1 MEIRIVHAVVEP
13 FEYPDPTWKFNPEF
27 PAIQYPPMLTSPGN
41 DLGYADIESNDWDFE
56 NKPVE
61 FYKDQPSKAATKWV
75 AEYKAAN
82 PSEEPEEEPAPV
94 WPATSTAESTVVST
108 SLSTAKTK

>member
-1 MEIRIVHAVVEP
+1 MEIRIVHATVEP

-61 FYKDQPSKAATKWV
+61 FFDPQPSKAAAKWV
-75 AEYKAAN
+75 ADYKAAN
-82 PSEEPEEEPAPV
+82 PSEEPEEPAPV
-94 WPATSTAESTVVST
+94 WPASTSLST